1 MTGKTSSTA
10 ALLAA
15 AAALFFFCV
24 ACSGQ
29 PPNARAAGETRAEK
43 ETQNAADPSFGPAA
57 PGPRAGQKAPSFRLP
72 ELASGQAVNF
82 PEDFSGKKVALLF
95 FSPG

>member
-1 MTGKTSSTA
+1 MTGKTASTA
-10 ALLAA
+10 ALLVAA
-15 AAALFFFCV
+15 VALFFFCA

-43 ETQNAADPSFGPAA
+43 ETQNAAGPSFGPAA